1 MADAIYCARFVQLLH
16 KLDTPN
22 FSTLQ
27 YFNSVLT
34 QVVLGIF
41 CCTEGEAVR
50 LGRLL
55 RETIA
60 TLEAWRSNKDVYLRE
75 CISKRGMAAS
85 FSDTSKRVPFDQFP
99 RLLYKWYLQTT
110 KAFTDC
116 LDSSEY
122 MQVKNALLV
131 LTRIND
137 VYPTLRRSHEDLEK
151 RVNRLRDTE
160 EREDIKVTTTN

>member
-1 MADAIYCARFVQLLH
+1 MR
-16 KLDTPN
+16 
-22 FSTLQ
+22 
-27 YFNSVLT
+27 

-60 TLEAWRSNKDVYLRE
+60 TLESWRSNKDVYLRE
-75 CISKRGMAAS
+75 CSSKRGMAAS

-110 KAFTDC
+110 KVC
-116 LDSSEY
+116 LPPHT
-122 MQVKNALLV
+122 
-131 LTRIND
+131 TR
-137 VYPTLRRSHEDLEK
+137 H
-151 RVNRLRDTE
+151 DTT
-160 EREDIKVTTTN
+160 RHDTTRADG